1 MTLVAADVL
10 VGRGLQ
16 IDAVQGEA
24 VQGTEQLVL
33 VVGVD
38 SLDHVKVGLHGLAP
52 GTRCSLAVTCLEAER
67 ARGGAEVAQLA
78 LVLDRLR
85 RAAVQVANLIT
96 VLALADGQL
105 VGVAERH
112 EARLAAQLVHLA
124 FERYL
129 VHRRRHLVADGALDL
144 ARLGARVHA
153 LDATRPRDLDVLVLR
168 RFRRLRVLLELP
180 ETRLRAEVAERR
192 ALADRGHER
201 VRVRAH
207 ILAALRTQLLSL
219 LEVVAT
225 ARVAESHQ
233 VLADFQRKR
242 ILRRDVCATER
253 TRHRRLLGRCCYSRS
268 SLCRNLHLEV
278 SRRVRAKHFEAVV
291 VAQMF
296 DVTITHYVI
305 LALSDL
311 RTEKKRSISGALSH
325 FKRFLNVFF
334 YKKAKL
340 AQELFREKIGS
351 RLKIATTNGTK
362 LAVK

>member
-10 VGRGLQ
+10 VGRRLQ
-16 IDAVQGEA
+16 VDAVQRQTVERA
-24 VQGTEQLVL
+24 EQLVL
-33 VVGVD
+33 VVSVH
-38 SLDHVKVGLHGLAP
+38 SLDHVEVGLHGLTP
-52 GTRCSLAVTCLEAER
+52 GARSSLAVTGLEAER
-67 ARGGAEVAQLA
+67 ARGGAEVTQLS
-78 LVLDRLR
+78 LILDRLR
-85 RAAVQVANLIT
+85 RAAVQVAHLIT

-105 VGVAERH
+105 VGVAERD

-129 VHRRRHLVADGALDL
+129 VHRWRHLVADGALDL

-180 ETRLRAEVAERR
+180 ETRLCAEVAEGR

-207 ILAALRTQLLSL
+207 VLPALRAQLLSL

-253 TRHRRLLGRCCYSRS
+253 TRHRRLLSRCCYSRG
-268 SLCRNLHLEV
+268 SLRRNLHLEV

-334 YKKAKL
+334 LQESKISSRTFEKKL
-340 AQELFREKIGS
+340 VL
-351 RLKIATTNGTK
+351 
-362 LAVK
+362 V